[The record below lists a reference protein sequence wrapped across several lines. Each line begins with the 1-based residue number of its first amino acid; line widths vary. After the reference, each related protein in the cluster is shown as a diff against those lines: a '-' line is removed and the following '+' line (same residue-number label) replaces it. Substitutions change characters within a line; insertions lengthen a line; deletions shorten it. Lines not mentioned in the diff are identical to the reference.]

1 VIAVKAYQT
10 FPLLNID
17 VFHLSACPPAHMSPY
32 SLPILPSVTCLP
44 AFMFNTYRRTF
55 HLFSFLSAFLPTSP
69 LTHQDSH
76 IYTFPTFRKP
86 TCSFSHLIICP
97 PALML
102 TWANADCPPIGSGC
116 PGLLFSCLPA
126 HQPTKQPHK
135 KAMKPHKC
143 VDRFQKLRNRNFSEN
158 FHLSFIS

>member
-1 VIAVKAYQT
+1 MANTYSVLPKFLENLSSHLVFEFKGKIKFIAVTQLASKETFKWKRGLVIAVKAYQT

-102 TWANADCPPIGSGC
+102 T
-116 PGLLFSCLPA
+116 
-126 HQPTKQPHK
+126 
-135 KAMKPHKC
+135 
-143 VDRFQKLRNRNFSEN
+143 
-158 FHLSFIS
+158 